1 MILAYQKYI
10 LLISAIISSKLSVLQ
25 LISNARDTFR
35 KMLVVFYT
43 SIAIL
48 FAKILQNM
56 PIQCLSAWKTPITT
70 KYQGNLHSFCS
81 HLFTDKNLFFISL
94 SVALRLLVSYLY
106 QYLSDICFF
115 APKYYTDYVF
125 LWVRDN
131 TTHGS
136 PSRHPFNDTRK
147 QEKTVNGC
155 K

>member
-70 KYQGNLHSFCS
+70 KYQGNLRSFCS
-81 HLFTDKNLFFISL
+81 HFFTDKNLFFISL

-115 APKYYTDYVF
+115 APKYYIPIMFFCGWETIQHTAH
-125 LWVRDN
+125 LLGIHLMIREN
-131 TTHGS
+131 KKK
-136 PSRHPFNDTRK
+136 P
-147 QEKTVNGC
+147 
-155 K
+155 